1 MNNNFQ
7 RFPIGV
13 RYVLLSAFGFALTG
27 MFVKLLSGGIPILE
41 IVAARALVSLVLSAW
56 DLRRRRIAFWGQQKL
71 WLLARGAIGTIG
83 LICVFYSFSTLPL
96 AEATVLQY
104 LHPMFTAIIAV
115 FFLKERLK
123 PHVIVCVLLS
133 FLGVIFIVRPSFFF
147 GATASN
153 YDIFAIWVAVAG
165 AFFSAVA
172 YNLVKKLNQTEDALV
187 IIFYFPLVALP
198 VSLMLLGDDFVLP
211 TLEQTFLLVCV
222 GLGTQMGQLG
232 LTKAMQTETAGRAT
246 SLSYIQV
253 VFSIAFG
260 WLVFNQW
267 PDVWVFA
274 GITLIFIGLIIN
286 LFPKWKLI
294 PYKN

>member
-1 MNNNFQ
+1 MNDILQ
-7 RFPIGV
+7 RVPIGV

-27 MFVKLLSGGIPILE
+27 MFVKLLSDGIPILE

-56 DLRRRRIAFWGQQKL
+56 DIRRRRIAFFGQQKP
-71 WLLARGAIGTIG
+71 WLLARGAVGTMG

-104 LHPMFTAIIAV
+104 LHPMFTAIMAV

-123 PHVIVCVLLS
+123 PHILICVLLS
-133 FLGVIFIVRPSFFF
+133 FLGVVLIVRPAFLF
-147 GATASN
+147 GSISSE

-165 AFFSAVA
+165 AFLSATA

-198 VSLMLLGDDFVLP
+198 VSLLLLGNNVVMP
-211 TLEQTFLLVCV
+211 NLEQTLLLLCV
-222 GLGTQMGQLG
+222 GIGTQMGQLG

-253 VFSIAFG
+253 VFSIALG

-267 PDVWVFA
+267 PDGWVLA
-274 GITLIFIGLIIN
+274 GIALIFLGLMIN
-286 LFPKWKLI
+286 LFPRFFFI
-294 PYKN
+294 PHKN